1 MKIAINTRFLLA
13 GKLEG
18 IGRYTYEVSRRLVQ
32 QQPGDEF
39 IFFFDRPYDPEFCFG
54 PNVQPV
60 VLPPPARHPLLWY
73 VWFEW
78 SISWA
83 LKHYRPDVFFSP
95 DSYLSLRS
103 ATPTVLTVHDLAFEH
118 FPEQVPALV
127 KRYYRHFMPR
137 YCHRAGRILAV
148 SEFTRQDIIQQY
160 MVDSAKIAV
169 CGNGCREGFVPLTET
184 EKQGMRDE
192 FAEGQPYFLYIGA
205 VHPRKN
211 THRLIEAFSRFKARC
226 PNPVRLLI
234 AGRFAWQTGEV
245 KQAYANSSCK
255 EDIHFLGYVPDEGL
269 PRLLGGALCFVYPSL
284 FEGFGIPIL
293 EAMHCDVPVITS
305 NTSSMPEVAGHA
317 ARLIDPLDIIGLAD
331 AMQNVFENPGLR
343 QQLILAGRE
352 HRQQF
357 SWDKTAGVVYENL
370 RLA

>member
-78 SISWA
+78 SIAWA

-137 YCHRAGRILAV
+137 YCHRAG
-148 SEFTRQDIIQQY
+148 
-160 MVDSAKIAV
+160 
-169 CGNGCREGFVPLTET
+169 
-184 EKQGMRDE
+184 
-192 FAEGQPYFLYIGA
+192 
-205 VHPRKN
+205 
-211 THRLIEAFSRFKARC
+211 
-226 PNPVRLLI
+226 
-234 AGRFAWQTGEV
+234 
-245 KQAYANSSCK
+245 
-255 EDIHFLGYVPDEGL
+255 
-269 PRLLGGALCFVYPSL
+269 
-284 FEGFGIPIL
+284 
-293 EAMHCDVPVITS
+293 
-305 NTSSMPEVAGHA
+305 
-317 ARLIDPLDIIGLAD
+317 
-331 AMQNVFENPGLR
+331 
-343 QQLILAGRE
+343 
-352 HRQQF
+352 
-357 SWDKTAGVVYENL
+357 
-370 RLA
+370 